1 MIRRITIVSVRRP
14 ERLSLNDELQFFGHS
29 LGLFGERDRDKSC
42 YRIFIELI
50 KAIKSTGSLSS
61 DDLAEKLGLT
71 RATVVHHLNSLM
83 ERGIILHAGNKYIMR
98 GDKLTSLVEDIQK
111 DVERQMDE
119 MRKTAEELDRL
130 LQL

>member
-83 ERGIILHAGNKYIMR
+83 DRGIILHAGNRYVMR